1 MKKLVGTVV
10 ELMAMGVVAL
20 AIVAL
25 ALMAGKADREAQS
38 KTYVLHGTYD
48 GFEFKADNGQTW
60 EFEQDILTWYTFT
73 YKGEPSFMEYTREEF
88 YEKVE
93 PNTLVHVKI
102 NDNGTDDLKDD
113 YPVIVAYDDDGMFR
127 RMMKEFDES
136 MEVYRKQIEINDK
149 VIDALEKD
157 VARLEMTYEICTEL
171 KEAVEEV
178 K

>member
-10 ELMAMGVVAL
+10 ELMAMAVVAV
-20 AIVAL
+20 AIIAF

-48 GFEFKADNGQTW
+48 GFEFVADNGQTW
-60 EFEQDILTWYTFT
+60 VFEQDILTWYTFT

-88 YEKVE
+88 YRVVE
-93 PNTLVHVKI
+93 PDTVVHVKI

-127 RMMKEFDES
+127 RLMKELDES
-136 MEVYRKQIEINDK
+136 IALRQKQIETNDK

-157 VARLEMTYEICTEL
+157 VARLEMTYEICTKLEEAV
-171 KEAVEEV
+171 KEA